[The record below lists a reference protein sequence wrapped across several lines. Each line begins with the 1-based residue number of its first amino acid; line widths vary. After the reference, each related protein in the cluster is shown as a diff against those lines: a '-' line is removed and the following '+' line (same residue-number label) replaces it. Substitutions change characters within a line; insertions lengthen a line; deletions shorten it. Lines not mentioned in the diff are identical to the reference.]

1 VSIEVEQQPLRQ
13 EQPKKEQI
21 EWRRARVLELSS
33 QGRTE
38 REIASI
44 LKVSAGTVA
53 RDISFLHKQA
63 QENLKY
69 HIQER
74 LPAQYLKCQNGL
86 DQVLKMAWNII
97 IIDSI
102 NQQTKLQALSL
113 ISDCYKYQMD
123 LTTNGVV
130 ITDAIKYVNGKMDH
144 LNNQEKKLLQDIKN
158 KGNTEDV
165 EDANEGLDTSTSIPP
180 STETEQPTHNGVF

>member
-1 VSIEVEQQPLRQ
+1 MEHLSTETEHQN
-13 EQPKKEQI
+13 QPKAKKEHL

-38 REIASI
+38 REIATI
-44 LKVSAGTVA
+44 LKVGLGTVA
-53 RDISFLHKQA
+53 RDMSFLHKQA
-63 QENLKY
+63 RDSLQY

-113 ISDCYKYQMD
+113 ISECYRYQMD
-123 LTTNGVV
+123 LSTNGVV
-130 ITDAIKYVNGKMDH
+130 VTDAIKYVQGKMDH
-144 LNNQEKKLLQDIKN
+144 LNATEKKLLQDTKD
-158 KGNTEDV
+158 KGEED
-165 EDANEGLDTSTSIPP
+165 
-180 STETEQPTHNGVF
+180 

>member
-1 VSIEVEQQPLRQ
+1 MEHLSTEAEHQNHNQNQQH
-13 EQPKKEQI
+13 QPKKEHL

-38 REIASI
+38 REIATI
-44 LKVSAGTVA
+44 LKVGLGTVA
-53 RDISFLHKQA
+53 RDMSFLHKQA

-97 IIDSI
+97 IDSV
-102 NQQTKLQALSL
+102 NQSNKLQALSL

-123 LTTNGVV
+123 LTTNSCYNYRCHETYYSAQNNMNV
-130 ITDAIKYVNGKMDH
+130 INRCDKS
-144 LNNQEKKLLQDIKN
+144 L
-158 KGNTEDV
+158 
-165 EDANEGLDTSTSIPP
+165 
-180 STETEQPTHNGVF
+180 ET